1 MEGGESMDIRIT
13 EIRISLRD
21 DEKLKAFVTITLEGC
36 FVVRGMK
43 IIKGN
48 QGMFVAMPS
57 RRKPDGTYQDICH
70 PINQATRERI
80 EHQIL
85 EKYRQ
90 ELEGLRRLRSVGAV
104 VLSSGEHLELRTVLA
119 LRDAEPDVGWARGKN

>member
-1 MEGGESMDIRIT
+1 MDIRIT

-57 RRKPDGTYQDICH
+57 RRKPDGSFQDICH
-70 PINQATRERI
+70 PINQATREKI
-80 EHQIL
+80 EEQIL
-85 EKYRQ
+85 AKYRQ
-90 ELEGLRRLRSVGAV
+90 ELEGTLVQ
-104 VLSSGEHLELRTVLA
+104 
-119 LRDAEPDVGWARGKN
+119 

>member
-90 ELEGLRRLRSVGAV
+90 ELEGTLV
-104 VLSSGEHLELRTVLA
+104 
-119 LRDAEPDVGWARGKN
+119 K

>member
-1 MEGGESMDIRIT
+1 MDIRIT
-13 EIRISLRD
+13 EIRVALRD

-48 QGMFVAMPS
+48 HGMFVAMPS

-70 PINQATRERI
+70 PINQETREKI
-80 EHQIL
+80 EGQIL
-85 EKYRQ
+85 AKYRQ
-90 ELEGLRRLRSVGAV
+90 ELEGTLV
-104 VLSSGEHLELRTVLA
+104 
-119 LRDAEPDVGWARGKN
+119 P

>member
-1 MEGGESMDIRIT
+1 MFGDPDTTDRGGSTEELRHGSPEPPANGARMEGGESMDIRIT

-57 RRKPDGTYQDICH
+57 RRKPDGSFQDICH
-70 PINQATRERI
+70 PINQATREKI
-80 EHQIL
+80 EEQIL
-85 EKYRQ
+85 AKYRQ
-90 ELEGLRRLRSVGAV
+90 ELEGTLVQ
-104 VLSSGEHLELRTVLA
+104 
-119 LRDAEPDVGWARGKN
+119 

>member
-1 MEGGESMDIRIT
+1 MDIRIT

-70 PINQATRERI
+70 PINQETREQI
-80 EHQIL
+80 ETQIL
-85 EKYRQ
+85 AKYRQ
-90 ELEGLRRLRSVGAV
+90 ELEGTLVQ
-104 VLSSGEHLELRTVLA
+104 
-119 LRDAEPDVGWARGKN
+119 